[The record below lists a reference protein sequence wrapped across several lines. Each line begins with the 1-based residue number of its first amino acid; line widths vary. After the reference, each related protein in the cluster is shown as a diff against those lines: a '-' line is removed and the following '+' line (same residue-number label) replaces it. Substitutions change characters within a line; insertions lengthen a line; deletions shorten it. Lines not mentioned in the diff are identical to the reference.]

1 MYWFNQIQF
10 LAFWKRA
17 FCRVVRYFSPPED
30 TELEPL
36 DPKTPDVDE
45 ATLTKIIYY
54 YKTPGIKA
62 EVKKLF

>member
-1 MYWFNQIQF
+1 MYYQF

-30 TELEPL
+30 TELEPF

-54 YKTPGIKA
+54 YKNPRDKSGSKKA
-62 EVKKLF
+62 LLR

>member
-1 MYWFNQIQF
+1 MYYSF
-10 LAFWKRA
+10 LDFWKRA
-17 FCRVVRYFSPPED
+17 FCRVVRYFSPPQD

-54 YKTPGIKA
+54 YKDPRERNGTKKA
-62 EVKKLF
+62 LLR